1 MKYIDKTKLHAPTSY
16 VRELQAA
23 HLDEANILSYYPTE
37 DGRRLFERVKAL
49 PSHVYRTMRQQLM
62 QDQGYVC
69 CYCNRSIPIP
79 GHKVVTE
86 HVKPVSIYRKLAG
99 EYKNL
104 LVACDGGELLPS
116 TPVGVTPPYSRATY
130 PLHCDKAKA
139 HLEIPV
145 SPLDADYENRFVYDP
160 VTGMINGK
168 AGDTDA
174 ALTVSTLNLNH
185 DVLKRERQKEIRNW
199 CYDSRGI
206 LLNHNQLSAIFYNML
221 TPDANGHYHN
231 LYYVIASAAMNLAVK

>member
-37 DGRRLFERVKAL
+37 TGRDLFDRVKKL
-49 PSHVYRTMRQQLM
+49 PSRVYRTMRQQLM

-69 CYCNRSIPIP
+69 CYCNRSIPMP
-79 GHKVVTE
+79 GHGIVTE
-86 HVKPVSIYRKLAG
+86 HVKPVSVYRQLAG

-104 LVACDGGELLPS
+104 LVACDGGELIPS
-116 TPVGVTPPYSRATY
+116 TPVGVIPPYSRTTY

-139 HLEIPV
+139 HYEIPV
-145 SPLDADYENRFVYDP
+145 SPLDANCENRFVYDP
-160 VTGMINGK
+160 VTGRINGVV
-168 AGDTDA
+168 GDADA
-174 ALTVSTLNLNH
+174 ALTVRILNLNH

-199 CYDSRGI
+199 CYDRSGN
-206 LLNHNQLSAIFYNML
+206 LLDYNQLYAIFNKML
-221 TPDANGHYHN
+221 TPDANGYYHN
-231 LYYVIASAAMNLAVK
+231 LYYVIACAAMNLAVK

>member
-1 MKYIDKTKLHAPTSY
+1 MKYIDKTKLHAPASYTSA
-16 VRELQAA
+16 LQTA

-37 DGRRLFERVKAL
+37 SGRELFERVKKMPL
-49 PSHVYRTMRQQLM
+49 NVYRAMRQQLM
-62 QDQGYVC
+62 LDQGYVC

-79 GHKVVTE
+79 GHNVVTE
-86 HVKPVSIYRKLAG
+86 HVKPVSIYRQLAG

-104 LVACDGGELLPS
+104 LVTCDGGELIPS
-116 TPVGVTPPYSRATY
+116 TPAGVTPPYSRATY

-139 HLEIPV
+139 NLEIPV
-145 SPLDADYENRFVYDP
+145 SPLDADYENRFVYNP
-160 VTGMINGK
+160 VTGMVNG
-168 AGDTDA
+168 ATGDADA

-199 CYDSRGI
+199 CYDRSGN
-206 LLNHNQLSAIFYNML
+206 LLNFNQLSAIFNKML
-221 TPDANGHYHN
+221 TPDATGHYHN